1 MKFPTN
7 RFSYCVS
14 LDVIRNAFPIMKLK
28 IDTDFMSEA
37 LIRSEMLCEHI
48 EILAQVS
55 GEEFTFSR
63 GSHHR
68 VDSVI
73 EFITGNHREQ
83 TFCTY

>member
-1 MKFPTN
+1 
-7 RFSYCVS
+7 
-14 LDVIRNAFPIMKLK
+14 
-28 IDTDFMSEA
+28 MSEA

-73 EFITGNHREQ
+73 EFIT
-83 TFCTY
+83 